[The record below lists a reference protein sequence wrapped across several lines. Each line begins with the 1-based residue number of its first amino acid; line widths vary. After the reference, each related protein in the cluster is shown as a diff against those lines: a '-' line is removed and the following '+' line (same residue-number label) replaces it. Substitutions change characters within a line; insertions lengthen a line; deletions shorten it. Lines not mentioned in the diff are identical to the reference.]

1 MRPGLTVLL
10 LLALAGC
17 AGRQE
22 FTVFFPERSAALDEP
37 AHQVIAGAARQA
49 QQDPAAPVNVIG
61 YTDSAG
67 SPQADVIL
75 SQRRA
80 QAVAGAL
87 VADGVPSSR
96 LARTGRGQTGGDP
109 GLASR
114 RVEITIGSL

>member
-1 MRPGLTVLL
+1 MRPWLIVLL
-10 LLALAGC
+10 LLALTGC
-17 AGRQE
+17 AGRSE

-37 AHQVIAGAARQA
+37 AHQVIGSAARQA

-80 QAVAGAL
+80 EAVAGAL
-87 VADGVPSSR
+87 VADGVPTSR
-96 LARTGRGQTGGDP
+96 LVRMGRGQTGGDP

>member
-1 MRPGLTVLL
+1 MRSWLTVLL

-17 AGRQE
+17 AGRRE

-49 QQDPAAPVNVIG
+49 QQDLAAPVNVVG

-87 VADGVPSSR
+87 VADGVSSSR
-96 LARTGRGQTGGDP
+96 LVRTGRGQTGGDP

-114 RVEITIGSL
+114 RVDITIGSL